1 MLAWCVCGS
10 SSGADSTPGTTKR
23 NRHRHS
29 ALALA
34 APALA
39 PHTFGERLAPLPAGS
54 IIPEYIPATATRARG
69 PPNMTTVA
77 RPARAALEEW
87 LLAVAV
93 LANVA
98 VALVARHFPYQ
109 DIVNHLTRYVLLDRA
124 LGGQVPGWLIVEWR
138 PTTRIVADLGG
149 VALVHVL
156 GPTGA
161 LRVLAILP
169 LLLLPAGMYVLLRAT
184 APAHRGWALV
194 GVLSSFSWYYLTGLQ
209 DFTLGVALLFF
220 WLAYWWPRRDSGRWT
235 TRLWLSL
242 GCTLLLFVHLSAPL
256 LAVGVLGVNWLRD
269 AVLEFRRTRSRA
281 AFLSPQLGT
290 LLILTLVIAL
300 AVGATAVA
308 AVPDE
313 APMGEPYFRPL
324 GQKALALATPFYS
337 FSRGQLAVMLAG
349 VLLAAGAL
357 LRRPR
362 TELLT
367 TFMLCAPAFLVVY
380 LVSPRSIIGAGD
392 VDVRWLPPAFLLPFC
407 APTATRP
414 PSATLLRLLL
424 AACLAHALTVLM
436 WARRIDP
443 DLDAYDVV
451 MAALPR
457 DASILPLSTDRGRF
471 GRVRPYEYYGLW
483 HTIRGGGQVPGLFSG
498 TGMRREGPAMH
509 HFDHIRVRYQPY
521 QPPPEWAKLAAE
533 PLDCAAIRH
542 DYAYV
547 IQAGVDPW
555 AARMIGACAH
565 MERRVG
571 PITLYRVTAADSGL
585 AGQAERQ
592 QARPAHQRET
602 LSTSLQERDRRAIDL
617 TADVEPAQ
625 DSSRRDV
632 GGHQAR
638 PVPVEQEPAGGHER
652 TGVHRRHLGAVLP
665 ADAPGRELD
674 GGDVAPSAPGAHI
687 LSAVIAATGLE
698 RAAVELQ
705 PRRAV
710 HTGHD
715 QQSAGGPV
723 R

>member
-1 MLAWCVCGS
+1 
-10 SSGADSTPGTTKR
+10 
-23 NRHRHS
+23 
-29 ALALA
+29 
-34 APALA
+34 
-39 PHTFGERLAPLPAGS
+39 
-54 IIPEYIPATATRARG
+54 
-69 PPNMTTVA
+69 MTTVA
-77 RPARAALEEW
+77 RPQRAALEEW
-87 LLAVAV
+87 LLAAGI
-93 LANVA
+93 LANVG
-98 VALVARHFPYQ
+98 VALAARHFPYQ
-109 DIVNHLTRYVLLDRA
+109 DIINHLTRYVLLDRA
-124 LGGQVPGWLIVEWR
+124 LGGQVPGWLVVEWR

-149 VALVHVL
+149 VALVHLL

-169 LLLLPAGMYVLLRAT
+169 LLLLPVGMYLLLRAT

-220 WLAYWWPRRDSGRWT
+220 WLAYWWPRRDSGRWS
-235 TRLWLSL
+235 TRVWLSL

-281 AFLSPQLGT
+281 AFINPQLGT
-290 LLILTLVIAL
+290 LLILLLVIAL

-308 AVPDE
+308 AAPDE
-313 APMGEPYFRPL
+313 ASMGEPYFRPL
-324 GQKALALATPFYS
+324 AQKALALATPFYS
-337 FSRGQLAVMLAG
+337 FSREQLAVMLAG
-349 VLLAAGAL
+349 ILLAAGGLL

-362 TELLT
+362 RELLT
-367 TFMLCAPAFLVVY
+367 TFILCAPAFLVVY

-407 APTATRP
+407 APTTARP
-414 PSATLLRLLL
+414 PGPMLLRLLL
-424 AACLAHALTVLM
+424 AACLAHALTVLL

-451 MAALPR
+451 ISAVPR
-457 DASILPLSTDRGRF
+457 DASILPLSTDQGRF

-498 TGMRREGPAMH
+498 TGMRREGPPMH

-521 QPPPEWAKLAAE
+521 QPPPEWAKQAAE
-533 PLDCAAIRH
+533 PLDCGAIRH

-547 IQAGVDPW
+547 IQAGIDPW
-555 AARMIGACAH
+555 AARMIGACAR

-592 QARPAHQRET
+592 QTRPAHQRET
-602 LSTSLQERDRRAIDL
+602 LSTSLQERDRRSVDP
-617 TADVEPAQ
+617 TADLEPTQ
-625 DSSRRDV
+625 DSSGRDV
-632 GGHQAR
+632 GRDQAR
-638 PVPVEQEPAGGHER
+638 SVPVEQKPAGGYER

-665 ADAPGRELD
+665 PDASSRELD
-674 GGDVAPSAPGAHI
+674 GGDVAPPAPGARI
-687 LSAVIAATGLE
+687 LSAVIAPAGLK
-698 RAAVELQ
+698 RAGVEPQ

-715 QQSAGGPV
+715 QQAAGGPV